1 MNEAAPQ
8 LCVKLSAYLFSL
20 YWLPP
25 SESFQYLQVTLDK
38 RRPQKRILF
47 NSLDPH
53 PDSLH

>member
-8 LCVKLSAYLFSL
+8 LCVKLSAYLFTL